1 MTSILDHF
9 PSRADEFTP
18 ANIQQFTVLQ
28 IAKRLHDLPGV
39 RKSTM
44 FAERYSL
51 ADVLDAYRKAIEHKN
66 PKSAFQEELEQ
77 LTHYNEDT
85 EE

>member
-1 MTSILDHF
+1 MTSILDQF

-18 ANIQQFTVLQ
+18 TNIQQFTVLQ
-28 IAKRLHDLPGV
+28 IARQLNDLPGV

-51 ADVLDAYRKAIEHKN
+51 SDVLDAYRKAAEHKN

-77 LTHYNEDT
+77 LTHHNE
-85 EE
+85 E